1 MGYTL
6 RLRLSSSISGSE
18 PLMLC
23 MNCCTVSERQCFKAA
38 IVLARTFSSI
48 GFSIFK
54 EKKLFLSAA
63 QFLSASLH
71 KQQTLG
77 SMQPQKNF
85 VFASPKCDV
94 RTSSHSSGH
103 LPPYTPLQERNKR
116 LWASDLYQAFT
127 LG

>member
-54 EKKLFLSAA
+54 EKNCLSAA

-71 KQQTLG
+71 KQQMLG

-85 VFASPKCDV
+85 ASPKRDV
-94 RTSSHSSGH
+94 RISSHSSGH
-103 LPPYTPLQERNKR
+103 LSPYTPLQERNKH